1 MILLRQDKNTNG
13 PHLKEC
19 QVKARNGPGVT
30 DRCVFGR
37 VYRVRNDH
45 DSKLLDSELE
55 FKHMN
60 TRSTL
65 HLASALYCSIL
76 QCSVVSKRKE
86 KETILILMC
95 RTMLIY
101 FTMMSKTVRISKG

>member
-19 QVKARNGPGVT
+19 QANARNGPGVT
-30 DRCVFGR
+30 DRCVFGH
-37 VYRVRNDH
+37 VYRVRN
-45 DSKLLDSELE
+45 SKLLDSELE

-60 TRSTL
+60 TLCTL

-86 KETILILMC
+86 KETILVLLC

-101 FTMMSKTVRISKG
+101 FTMMSKTARISKG